1 MYKELIISIIIVVSI
16 IFLNDI
22 TTKYLEESTQII
34 SEDLKELKQKEGE
47 DEQKKQI
54 EKVLEDWEKRYDK
67 LAYYIEHNEL
77 EKVKTKII
85 NVKSDIETAEEG
97 QKIQNI
103 DEAVY
108 LLEHIRD
115 KDSLNLKDIF

>member
-103 DEAVY
+103 FFKKPCKNMEIELKY
-108 LLEHIRD
+108 LSKI
-115 KDSLNLKDIF
+115 IT